1 MIYVFQKS
9 ITLNGG
15 YLNGNYVH
23 YTEKTFVCFY
33 ITHTIS
39 FIRNDKKS
47 ETGVAF
53 PVLPEAAFVA

>member
-1 MIYVFQKS
+1 M
-9 ITLNGG
+9 
-15 YLNGNYVH
+15 
-23 YTEKTFVCFY
+23 CFY
-33 ITHTIS
+33 IAHTIS